1 MVAIIGSHESESERE
16 KILMTAARQFMAG
29 RASFLF
35 AAVRMLMLPV
45 T

>member
-1 MVAIIGSHESESERE
+1 MLTVIDSPELESEK
-16 KILMTAARQFMAG
+16 KILIFFAVAV
-29 RASFLF
+29 FLF